1 MQRWIIVGVLVA
13 ILGLGGSAFG
23 LWSYK
28 QSRPHPMYVPIPL
41 KEEVPPED
49 RKKIA
54 TELKSRLED
63 PALLL
68 RVSKDLNLTAE
79 WELPSDEAA
88 VEALKSKL
96 IVDSVEGDISAN
108 RPPTLNVGLKGKKRE
123 KEFTTKA
130 VDRLMTEVWPILGLN
145 PPAKN

>member
-23 LWSYK
+23 LWTYK

-41 KEEVPPED
+41 KDEVPAED

-54 TELKSRLED
+54 EELKTRLED
-63 PALLL
+63 SALLL
-68 RVSKDLNLTAE
+68 KISKDLNLATE
-79 WELPSDEAA
+79 WDLPSDEAA
-88 VEALKSKL
+88 VEALKGKL
-96 IVDSVEGDISAN
+96 IVESVEGDISVN
-108 RPPTLNVGLKGKKRE
+108 KPPTLNVGLKGKKRE
-123 KEFTTKA
+123 KEFTTKV

-145 PPAKN
+145 PPAKK